1 MVNFVLIAV
10 CMIAGMLFRRSKT
23 LPADTHR
30 GINAW
35 IIYLALPAVSFKYL
49 PHIIWTTSLL
59 APVMAPILVWLG
71 GWCFVKFYK
80 KTNTINDTTEGG
92 LRLSTGLGNT
102 SFVGFPLIAAYFGE
116 QYLSTAIICDQVTF
130 LLLSTAGVVVAI
142 NASKKQTLSAGLV
155 LKRVLKFPPF
165 LGCVA
170 ALTIPHFIDISAID
184 PLFDKLAATV
194 APLALFSI
202 GLQLRFDGWRD
213 EIKPILTT
221 LIYKL
226 LIAPALVMLI
236 FFMLSFKGIIPQ
248 ISIFEA
254 AMPTLL
260 TSGVVADEY
269 GLNPKLSNLIIGIGI
284 ILSLLTTAVWYGV
297 LKWMV

>member
-1 MVNFVLIAV
+1 MSNFILIAI
-10 CMIAGMLFRRSKT
+10 CIIAGMLFRRSKA

-49 PHIIWTTSLL
+49 PHMVWSHNLL
-59 APVMAPILVWLG
+59 APVLAPILVWLG
-71 GWCFVKFYK
+71 GWCFVKLYK
-80 KTNTINDTTEGG
+80 RASPIDLPTQGG
-92 LRLSTGLGNT
+92 LRLSSGLANT

-116 QYLSTAIICDQVTF
+116 EHISTAIICDQVTF
-130 LLLSTAGVVVAI
+130 FLLSTIGVVVAI
-142 NASKKQTLSAGLV
+142 KASQKQSLSVGVVA
-155 LKRVLKFPPF
+155 KRVLRFPPF

-170 ALTIPHFIDISAID
+170 ALTIPHLVNISPLD
-184 PLFDKLAATV
+184 PVFDKLAATV

-202 GLQLRFDGWRD
+202 GLQLRFDGWKQ
-213 EIKPILTT
+213 ELKPILST
-221 LIYKL
+221 LVYKL
-226 LIAPALVMLI
+226 ILAPALVMAI
-236 FFMLSFKGIIPQ
+236 FALLHFKGIISQ
-248 ISIFEA
+248 VSIFEA

-284 ILSLLTTAVWYGV
+284 ILSLLTTAVWYGII
-297 LKWMV
+297 LLM